1 MWSEQAKQS
10 MTEAAERAGMVLG
23 PLNKTGKGSPHEL
36 IIVLEPE
43 AAALYARKDLRET
56 FPL

>member
-10 MTEAAERAGMVLG
+10 MTEAAERAGMIR
-23 PLNKTGKGSPHEL
+23 GSPHEL